1 MSATAGPPHLPINLQ
16 ASHSRAGR
24 RTAMTPEPCPLP
36 RLLQKSHQS
45 FTPGH
50 FHTSLPTEPP
60 HPGHQAPT
68 SLDSGDG
75 QTHPTVQAPSSPAP
89 RAASET
95 ADAGPRARPGL
106 SAPLDAPSPRVA
118 RPPRQLPPRTF
129 QYRQTPGLRDGYKP
143 LPRQGRPFAKPLCQP
158 APPPLPSLPV
168 TPSARR
174 PFLARLEPFAPPVPS
189 PLPTAPLDGLYGLPL
204 RRVPFR
210 EGFAPAL
217 GGDDPPLRHSA
228 GAQTAGA
235 QTAAGSST
243 GRQPPD
249 RSADFWK
256 RLEGHRTGQQALTE
270 LRIDTLHSQMQ
281 ELDSTSDS
289 GQTWN
294 QATSRCGAR
303 GSLQT

>member
-1 MSATAGPPHLPINLQ
+1 M
-16 ASHSRAGR
+16 
-24 RTAMTPEPCPLP
+24 
-36 RLLQKSHQS
+36 
-45 FTPGH
+45 
-50 FHTSLPTEPP
+50 
-60 HPGHQAPT
+60 
-68 SLDSGDG
+68 
-75 QTHPTVQAPSSPAP
+75 
-89 RAASET
+89 
-95 ADAGPRARPGL
+95 
-106 SAPLDAPSPRVA
+106 
-118 RPPRQLPPRTF
+118 
-129 QYRQTPGLRDGYKP
+129 
-143 LPRQGRPFAKPLCQP
+143 
-158 APPPLPSLPV
+158 
-168 TPSARR
+168 
-174 PFLARLEPFAPPVPS
+174 PS

-204 RRVPFR
+204 RHVPFR

-303 GSLQT
+303 GLLQT

>member
-1 MSATAGPPHLPINLQ
+1 
-16 ASHSRAGR
+16 
-24 RTAMTPEPCPLP
+24 MTPEPCPLP
-36 RLLQKSHQS
+36 RFLQKSHQL

-50 FHTSLPTEPP
+50 FRTSLPTEPP

-129 QYRQTPGLRDGYKP
+129 QYRQTPGLRGGYKP
-143 LPRQGRPFAKPLCQP
+143 LPRQGRPVAKPLCQP

-235 QTAAGSST
+235 QTAGAQTAAGSST

-303 GSLQT
+303 GLLQT